1 MISDIKLSTREVI
14 EKIKEILNASIDN
27 SSNGKYTYIIGNNGT
42 GKSKILGE
50 LAETL
55 KSVDS
60 DRITACISS
69 TIHDRFTYSEHKKV
83 IYMGVRNST
92 NAVFLSAIDRQLAK
106 FILQAMEIDWGSFKK
121 LTTVLNM
128 NISFIFGEK
137 IIETILTPPD
147 KANRDTERVIKR
159 ASDLGLLSKRKINT
173 LKRVIDGNGEFEKL
187 TKAQVSTLLSYLDLN
202 IDFTI
207 RIGLDGGQSID
218 FKDLSSGEQSRLLI
232 FAKILSVMKNGTI
245 YLIDEPEVS
254 LHLHW
259 QMEFHSNM
267 DKLLCDIKDFHV
279 IVATHSPTIISEA
292 VKYDNKST
300 ENTVA
305 VLQKNSEISSIK
317 KSILSND
324 KSVICKIHSFAE
336 VASHDQLVLR
346 YFQTSPYKTRE
357 VSVEIADVVLSMAEG
372 EKEKKDALIILNEL
386 RGVIGLSS
394 EAKKQIDAALAL
406 VGNNLINSLKING
419 K

>member
-1 MISDIKLSTREVI
+1 MINDNKLTIREVI
-14 EKIKEILNASIDN
+14 DKIKKSLTTPIDN
-27 SSNGKYTYIIGNNGT
+27 RRSGKYTYIIGNNGT
-42 GKSKILGE
+42 GKSRILGE

-55 KSVDS
+55 KPVDS
-60 DRITACISS
+60 ERITACISS
-69 TIHDRFTYSEHKKV
+69 TIHDRFTNSEHGKV
-83 IYMGVRNST
+83 IYMGARNGP

-106 FILQAMEIDWGSFKK
+106 LILQAMEIDRRSLKN
-121 LTTVLNM
+121 LSSVLNM
-128 NISFIFGEK
+128 SISFVFGEK

-147 KANRDTERVIKR
+147 KANRDTERVIKK
-159 ASDLGLLSKRKINT
+159 ASDLGLLSTRKINT
-173 LKRVIDGNGEFEKL
+173 LKRIIDGNGGFEKL
-187 TKAQVSTLLSYLDLN
+187 TRAQISTLSSYLDLN

-207 RIGLDGGQSID
+207 RIRLDGCQSIN

-245 YLIDEPEVS
+245 YLIDEPEIS

-259 QMEFHSNM
+259 QMEFHSNI
-267 DKLLCDIKDFHV
+267 DKLLSDIKNFHV

-292 VKYDNKST
+292 VKHDNKRL

-305 VLQKNSEISSIK
+305 VLQRKSEINNIG
-317 KSILSND
+317 KSALIND
-324 KSVICKIHSFAE
+324 KSVVCKIHSFAE

-372 EKEKKDALIILNEL
+372 ERVKKDALNILNEL
-386 RGVIGLSS
+386 RAAVGLSS

-406 VGNNLINSLKING
+406 VENDLINSLKING
-419 K
+419 E

>member
-1 MISDIKLSTREVI
+1 MKNYIKLSTREVI
-14 EKIKEILNASIDN
+14 EKLKKTLNTSIDN

-55 KSVDS
+55 KAVDS
-60 DRITACISS
+60 DRIIACISS

-83 IYMGVRNST
+83 IYLGVRNST
-92 NAVFLSAIDRQLAK
+92 NAVFLTAIDRQLAK
-106 FILQAMEIDWGSFKK
+106 FILQAMKINWGSFKK

-128 NISFIFGEK
+128 NISFVFGEK
-137 IIETILTPPD
+137 IIETILTPSD
-147 KANRDTERVIKR
+147 QANRDTERVIKR

-173 LKRVIDGNGEFEKL
+173 LKRIIDGNGEFEKL
-187 TKAQVSTLLSYLDLN
+187 TEAQISTLLSYLDLN
-202 IDFTI
+202 IDFTV
-207 RIGLDGGQSID
+207 RIELDGGQSVN
-218 FKDLSSGEQSRLLI
+218 FQDLSSGEQSRLLI
-232 FAKILSVMKNGTI
+232 FAKILSVMENGTI

-259 QMEFHSNM
+259 QMEFHSNV
-267 DKLLCDIKDFHV
+267 DKLLCDIKNFHV

-292 VKYDNKST
+292 VKYDNKSN

-305 VLQKNSEISSIK
+305 VLQKNSEIGDIK
-317 KSILSND
+317 KPILSND

-372 EKEKKDALIILNEL
+372 EKEKNDALTILNEL
-386 RGVIGLSS
+386 RDAIGLSS
-394 EAKKQIDAALAL
+394 EAKKQIDAALSL
-406 VGNNLINSLKING
+406 VENDLINSLKING

>member
-1 MISDIKLSTREVI
+1 MINDNKLPIREVI
-14 EKIKEILNASIDN
+14 EKIKESLTTSIDN
-27 SSNGKYTYIIGNNGT
+27 RRNGKYTYIIGNNGT
-42 GKSKILGE
+42 GKSRILGE

-60 DRITACISS
+60 ERITACISS
-69 TIHDRFTYSEHKKV
+69 TIHDRFTYSEHEKV
-83 IYMGVRNST
+83 IYMGARNSS
-92 NAVFLSAIDRQLAK
+92 NAVFLSAINRQLAK
-106 FILQAMEIDWGSFKK
+106 FILQAMEIDRRSLKN
-121 LTTVLNM
+121 LTAVLNM
-128 NISFIFGEK
+128 SISFVFGEK
-137 IIETILTPPD
+137 TIETILTPPD

-159 ASDLGLLSKRKINT
+159 ASDLGLLSTRKINT
-173 LKRVIDGNGEFEKL
+173 LKRIIDGNGRFEEL
-187 TKAQVSTLLSYLDLN
+187 TKAQVSTLLNYLDLN

-207 RIGLDGGQSID
+207 RIELDGGQSIN
-218 FKDLSSGEQSRLLI
+218 FHDLSSGEQNRFLI

-245 YLIDEPEVS
+245 YLIDEPEIS

-267 DKLLCDIKDFHV
+267 DKLLSDIKNFHV

-292 VKYDNKST
+292 VKHDNKSL

-305 VLQKNSEISSIK
+305 VLQRKSEINDIK
-317 KSILSND
+317 KSVLIND
-324 KSVICKIHSFAE
+324 KSVICKVHSFAE

-372 EKEKKDALIILNEL
+372 EREKNDALNILNEL
-386 RGVIGLSS
+386 RAAVGLSN
-394 EAKKQIDAALAL
+394 EAKRQIDAALAL
-406 VGNNLINSLKING
+406 VENDLINSLKTNG
-419 K
+419 E